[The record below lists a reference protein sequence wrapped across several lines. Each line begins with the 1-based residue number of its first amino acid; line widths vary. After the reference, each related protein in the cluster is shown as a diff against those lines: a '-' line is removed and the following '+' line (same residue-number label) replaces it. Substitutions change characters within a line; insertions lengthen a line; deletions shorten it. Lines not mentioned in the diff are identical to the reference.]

1 MRQTRPR
8 AAYTLIELLITMVIG
23 ATILAA
29 GMTLLVQAIR
39 ANAAAADHA
48 RTIVNLGRL
57 SEQFRADVHDSR
69 TLALAKVGDSRP
81 GQLALTST
89 DGSHVEYVLTPDELT
104 RTRTAGDRVV
114 ERDVYRLATMRA
126 VGLRAD
132 QAGGEAAI
140 VIQRITPLP
149 SGEVAL
155 GKFEILAVAP
165 RAGQRAEDKPPVE
178 VQP

>member
-1 MRQTRPR
+1 MSQTRPR

-29 GMTLLVQAIR
+29 GITLLVQAIR
-39 ANAAAADHA
+39 ANAGAADHA

-57 SEQFRADVHDSR
+57 AEQFRADVHDSG
-69 TLALAKVGDSRP
+69 TFVAAPAAESRP
-81 GQLALTST
+81 AQLTLTT
-89 DGSHVEYVLTPDELT
+89 VDGGHVEYVVSSDELT

-126 VGLRAD
+126 VSLRAD

-140 VIQRITPLP
+140 AIQRITPLP
-149 SGEVAL
+149 SGDVVL
-155 GKFEILAVAP
+155 GKFEILAFAP
-165 RAGQRAEDKPPVE
+165 RTARLTGANSPAEA
-178 VQP
+178 QP